1 MLQGFVAS
9 DFHPPSKGPAMTSRR
24 SFLQLIPAAGAA
36 FAATRAAAQTPPL
49 LDEKSPQATA
59 LGYVHD
65 TKLADK
71 AKYPKHTPDQHCAA
85 CQLFQ
90 GKAGA
95 ATGPCAIFPGKSV
108 QSGGWCS
115 AFVKKTG

>member
-1 MLQGFVAS
+1 
-9 DFHPPSKGPAMTSRR
+9 MTSRR

-36 FAATRAAAQTPPL
+36 FAETRAAAQTPPL
-49 LDEKSPQATA
+49 LDEKSPQAAA

-71 AKYPKHTPDQHCAA
+71 AKYPKHAPDQHCAV
-85 CQLFQ
+85 CQLYQ

-108 QSGGWCS
+108 ASGGWCS